1 MGSVGDNGND
11 TRGGRNAMIDA
22 PNPRRLQPGLAVDR
36 YTLRS
41 LIATSG
47 RGGLFD
53 TIELWQAY
61 DPVLDRP
68 VAVRMIPSLHP
79 RAADAAAAARL
90 AATVDE
96 RNIVAV
102 LDVLENVEV
111 AVRTADAEITA
122 PYTVL
127 VHEWSQGRTLT
138 DLLEDRQGEALPV
151 HAATHLVR
159 QVAAALSVAHR
170 EGVQHGRIRPG
181 SLVII
186 GSTGTQAGVELGDED
201 QVRLRGLGVDASLWG
216 TTEVSSGIDPDV
228 HGVGCL
234 LYAAITARWP
244 DGLADGVSR
253 APRHDG
259 RLLAPTDVV
268 ADIPGWID
276 EVCARSIDPQ
286 VWGTTESPSNSP
298 PYVDMDAL
306 LLALGTPLERSDTG
320 RRLNLPSPPTAPR
333 PSRQPGRLRTV
344 WRRVA
349 GTLLAAAVV
358 AGLALLGIRTLDSAP
373 SPWGEASAPL
383 PTEVLTNVADAG
395 AAGSINDFQSGALP
409 GQIVVVGAQSF
420 DPYGV
425 GSENDDEVEFAI
437 DRNPLTAWMT
447 NSYATP
453 VLAEAWNGKKGVGL
467 VLDLGSPKAVSAVR
481 LDLVGSG
488 SNVEVRVGSRPDADP
503 ALWPRLAAAD
513 SVGDTIDLRA
523 PRPVVGQYVLVWF
536 TKVPPADFG
545 YAGGVRE
552 IAILSS

>member
-1 MGSVGDNGND
+1 MS
-11 TRGGRNAMIDA
+11 DA
-22 PNPRRLQPGLAVDR
+22 PSPRPLQPGLAVDR

-41 LIATSG
+41 LISTSG
-47 RGGLFD
+47 RGGLMD

-79 RAADAAAAARL
+79 RAADAAQAARL

-111 AVRTADAEITA
+111 SVQTADAQITA

-127 VHEWSQGRTLT
+127 VHEWAQGRTLT
-138 DLLEDRQGEALPV
+138 DLLEDRQGEALSV

-159 QVAAALSVAHR
+159 QVASALAVAHR
-170 EGVQHGRIRPG
+170 EGVVHGRIRPS
-181 SLVII
+181 SLVVI
-186 GSTGTQAGVELGDED
+186 GSTDAPSGTDLGDED
-201 QVRLRGLGVDASLWG
+201 QVRVRGLGVDSSLWG
-216 TTEVSSGIDPDV
+216 ATEVSPGIDPDV

-268 ADIPGWID
+268 AEVPSWID
-276 EVCARSIDPQ
+276 DVCARSIDPQ
-286 VWGTTESPSNSP
+286 VWGRTEPPSESA
-298 PYVDMDAL
+298 PYADMDAL
-306 LLALGTPLERSDTG
+306 LLALGTPRERSDTG
-320 RRLNLPSPPTAPR
+320 RRLSLPAPPTVAQPLR
-333 PSRQPGRLRTV
+333 RPGRMRALR
-344 WRRVA
+344 RRAA
-349 GTLLAAAVV
+349 GTLLAVAVV
-358 AGLALLGIRTLDSAP
+358 AGLGLIGIRILDSAP

-383 PTEVLTNVADAG
+383 PTEVLTDITDAG

-409 GQIVVVGAQSF
+409 GQIVPVGAQSF
-420 DPYGV
+420 DPYGE
-425 GSENDDEVEFAI
+425 GSENDDEVDFAF
-437 DRNPLTAWMT
+437 DRNPLTAWNT

-453 VLAEAWNGKKGVGL
+453 VLAEAWNGKEGVGL

-552 IAILSS
+552 IAILSN